1 MGGGPS
7 APGSAVPT
15 GRGTARSHPRFSKE
29 VPVDNPAPDLPPPQ
43 PTAEQP
49 RPRKRSTNV
58 PIPIVVGVICLGLG
72 IAGGVVIGQVV
83 NEQTRPLP
91 SGLPEDDGKAANVKE
106 KGGKNQGKNQGKFQG
121 KTEGKNPDGKR
132 PDRGQGGASKVQ
144 LTQLVNVLHTLTA
157 KPPAFELSADEKK
170 KLSDE
175 LAGLEE
181 KEALTE
187 QEAREKLTAITKI
200 LEPHKDALQAA
211 GFLWPGQ
218 PPPGGTDAN
227 PLKGN
232 ERLKSLQ
239 SGIGK

>member
-1 MGGGPS
+1 M
-7 APGSAVPT
+7 
-15 GRGTARSHPRFSKE
+15 
-29 VPVDNPAPDLPPPQ
+29 DNPAPDQPAPQ

-58 PIPIVVGVICLGLG
+58 PVPVVVGVICLGLG

-83 NEQTRPLP
+83 TETTRPLP

-106 KGGKNQGKNQGKFQG
+106 KGGKGQGKNQGKNPG
-121 KTEGKNPDGKR
+121 KGEGKNPDGKR
-132 PDRGQGGASKVQ
+132 PDRAQAGASKVQ
-144 LTQLVNVLHTLTA
+144 LTQLVNVLHTLTT

-170 KLSDE
+170 KLSGE
-175 LAGLEE
+175 LADLEA
-181 KEALTE
+181 KETLTE
-187 QEAREKLTAITKI
+187 PEAREKLTAITAI
-200 LEPHKDALQAA
+200 LEPHRDVLQAA

-218 PPPGGTDAN
+218 PPPGGMDANAN